1 MSRKVGLQAALGA
14 AALLAASACQPTNG
28 AFNPDGLPGRPVA
41 VAEAVDGLAVGHR
54 LMQAGEFELALR
66 AYYRAAAEQGPTV
79 DVLSA
84 IGSANLRLGRLGQAE
99 QILNRAIEA
108 DPTFVPA
115 LNNLG
120 VVAAERGRWGEARH
134 LFQTAFALDSGRS
147 EEIRDNL
154 RLALAKLENP
164 RYTPDNNQNFALVR
178 RGQGRF
184 LLLATP

>member
-1 MSRKVGLQAALGA
+1 MMRRWGVAVLAL
-14 AALLAASACQPTNG
+14 ALAACQPTDG
-28 AFNPDGLPGRPVA
+28 FNPDRLPGRASGVA
-41 VAEAVDGLAVGHR
+41 DAVDGLEVGHR

-66 AYYRAAAEQGPTV
+66 AYFRAAADQGPTV

-99 QILNRAIEA
+99 QMLRRAVDQ
-108 DPTFVPA
+108 DPAFVPA

-154 RLALAKLENP
+154 RLALANLENSS
-164 RYTPDNNQNFALVR
+164 YTPENNHNFALVR
-178 RGQGRF
+178 RGQGRY

>member
-1 MSRKVGLQAALGA
+1 M
-14 AALLAASACQPTNG
+14 LLAACQP
-28 AFNPDGLPGRPVA
+28 AADFSPDGLPGRAADVS
-41 VAEAVDGLAVGHR
+41 EAVDGLAVGHR

-66 AYYRAAAEQGPTV
+66 AYFRAAAEQGPSV

-99 QILNRAIEA
+99 QMLRRAVDL

-120 VVAAERGRWGEARH
+120 VIAAEQRSWGEARH

-147 EEIRDNL
+147 EEIRANL
-154 RLALAKLENP
+154 RLSLANLE
-164 RYTPDNNQNFALVR
+164 RSQYSSKNNHNFALMR
-178 RGQGRF
+178 RGQGRY
-184 LLLATP
+184 LLLSTP

>member
-1 MSRKVGLQAALGA
+1 VTGLVL
-14 AALLAASACQPTNG
+14 ALLVAACQTSTE
-28 AFNPDGLPGRPVA
+28 FSPDGLAGRPA
-41 VAEAVDGLAVGHR
+41 SVAEAVDGLAVGHR
-54 LMQAGEFELALR
+54 LMQAGEFDLALR
-66 AYYRAAAEQGPTV
+66 AYFRAAAEQGPSV
-79 DVLSA
+79 DVMSA

-99 QILNRAIEA
+99 QMLRRAVDQ

-154 RLALAKLENP
+154 RLAIANLENSG
-164 RYTPDNNQNFALVR
+164 YTPTNNHNFALVR
-178 RGQGRF
+178 RGQGRY